1 MNELVTYMS
10 DPEALDEVA
19 QARLR
24 RMLKRYPW
32 CSTVRLLLDR
42 ATRQRDP
49 LVRLHYVGHPLPDI
63 LLEKPS
69 EAHFTGGKTLSVI
82 ARFMSRPVEPKTLT
96 EGEVTADWSADS
108 VQEDPDLISEELAQ
122 IYLDQGLTEKARE
135 IYAKLSLVYP
145 EKSVYFAEI
154 IDRIGSEP
162 KTESVNI

>member
-1 MNELVTYMS
+1 MNELLAYMS
-10 DPEALDEVA
+10 DPDAMDDVA

-24 RMLKRYPW
+24 RILKRYPW
-32 CSTVRLLLDR
+32 FATARLLLDR
-42 ATRQRDP
+42 ASGRMDP

-82 ARFMSRPVEPKTLT
+82 SRFLT
-96 EGEVTADWSADS
+96 RKGEHSVLSEREAAVDWAADS
-108 VQEDPDLISEELAQ
+108 VQEDPDLVSEELAQ
-122 IYLDQGLTEKARE
+122 IYLDQGFAEKARE
-135 IYAKLSLVYP
+135 IYVKLSLLYP

-162 KTESVNI
+162 AETSVNI